1 MGVAGA
7 GKSTLAFALA
17 ERLGWPF
24 QEGDSLHPAGNI
36 AKMAAGRALDDFD
49 RAPWLDAVAGWIET
63 TAARGGGGV
72 VTCSALK
79 RAYRERLTSGAAP
92 VRIVHVAGD
101 RALISGRL
109 AGRRGHFMPP
119 GLLDS
124 QFATLEPPGA
134 DEGAIIVDASWPQE
148 DQVEAVLRA
157 LGLSARSSGA

>member
-7 GKSTLAFALA
+7 GKSTLAAALA

-36 AKMAAGRALDDFD
+36 AKMAAGRALDDAD

-63 TAARGGGGV
+63 TARRGENGV

-79 RAYRERLTSGAAP
+79 RAYRERLTAGAAP
-92 VRIVHVAGD
+92 VRIAHVAGD
-101 RALISGRL
+101 RDLIAGRL
-109 AGRRGHFMPP
+109 AERRGHFMPP

-124 QFATLEPPGA
+124 QFATLEPLGA
-134 DEGAIIVDASWPQE
+134 DEGALIVDARWALE

-157 LGLSARSSGA
+157 LGLTALSSEA